1 MKKVQLLEIKMLN
14 KILDEKGVDGLIK
27 FLSSIDNACNEYQK
41 ALHKKYG
48 EEETKNMFEW

>member
-1 MKKVQLLEIKMLN
+1 LKKVQLLEIKMLN